1 MAHPTRLKVVNNRF
15 LSGEVVNLLFNDFEG
30 SNEGIVGREA
40 EMRGSLVKC
49 GKRPLEGGWMWN
61 SCDALHERWCYG
73 NCGINVGRYL
83 VHARLDWIMSQDCR
97 NAFP

>member
-1 MAHPTRLKVVNNRF
+1 MVNNRF

-49 GKRPLEGGWMWN
+49 GKRPLEGG
-61 SCDALHERWCYG
+61 
-73 NCGINVGRYL
+73 
-83 VHARLDWIMSQDCR
+83 
-97 NAFP
+97 